1 MTAEGYS
8 WGKCARNGN
17 LGNCSFSVQSDGAYV
32 TYTPEGG
39 ADAVTKKLGD
49 SADMENLQTITAYE
63 TFSITANVTTYGT
76 ITFPKVEG
84 RKYLGIKNCGW
95 TYAWEA
101 PEKTFYTAVGLN
113 DNVFSVDFHNASY
126 NASNIR
132 FQATAYYIDT

>member
-1 MTAEGYS
+1 MAAEGYF

-49 SADMENLQTITAYE
+49 TDLENIQTITAYG
-63 TFSITANVTTYGT
+63 TFTITENVTCYGQ
-76 ITFPKVEG
+76 IVFPKIDG
-84 RKYLGIKNCGW
+84 RKYIGLKSFGW

-101 PEKTFYTAVGLN
+101 PTGTYYAGVGLN
-113 DNVFSVDFHNASY
+113 ENIVSVDFHSKSSV
-126 NASNIR
+126 SNIR
-132 FQATAYYIDT
+132 CTAIAYYIEA